1 METIQWGMQ
10 RISKDM
16 RVQGIIIAFLFGAF
30 IEGAAGFGT
39 PAALAAPL
47 LLALGY
53 PPMAAAV
60 LALVFNSFPV
70 TFGAVGTPII
80 TGFGASIGNVVD
92 AAFALDGGRDMFF
105 REIAKVV
112 TLFHGP
118 MAILVAIFMM
128 GFITRFFGPR
138 KSWKEGFAVWPFA
151 LFSAIS
157 FLVPY
162 YIIAWTLG
170 PEIPSLVGGLVGL
183 GIVMFGAQKGFC
195 VPKGEPWTFGE
206 QEEWDKAW
214 TGTIKVS
221 NIKIESKMGQ
231 FRAWLPYILI
241 GAILVVTRVNWGPI
255 TDSAGKIT
263 GYAFPLKAML
273 NQNFGLFD
281 FRNILGFQGVNDA
294 SVKILYLPGTVPFI
308 LIGLCCAFIHKM
320 PSEKLKAA
328 WVQTLKR
335 MVAPT
340 ISLCASVALVKIFQ
354 GSGGAII
361 ATALGAVPEGM
372 PIVPVGI
379 AGAGTPMSIPL
390 AIATA
395 ISGVG
400 KAWPMFASYVG
411 GLGAFI
417 TGSNTVSD
425 QLFGLFQW
433 DIARILEL
441 PTMIILGAQAVG
453 GAMGNMICVHNIVAA
468 CAVTGMANREGE
480 IMKKTFIPFVL
491 YGIVVGII
499 AFILIGIGFTGLPAG
514 MPATLGV

>member
-1 METIQWGMQ
+1 M
-10 RISKDM
+10 
-16 RVQGIIIAFLFGAF
+16 
-30 IEGAAGFGT
+30 
-39 PAALAAPL
+39 
-47 LLALGY
+47 
-53 PPMAAAV
+53 
-60 LALVFNSFPV
+60 
-70 TFGAVGTPII
+70 
-80 TGFGASIGNVVD
+80 
-92 AAFALDGGRDMFF
+92 
-105 REIAKVV
+105 
-112 TLFHGP
+112 
-118 MAILVAIFMM
+118 
-128 GFITRFFGPR
+128 
-138 KSWKEGFAVWPFA
+138 
-151 LFSAIS
+151 
-157 FLVPY
+157 
-162 YIIAWTLG
+162 
-170 PEIPSLVGGLVGL
+170 
-183 GIVMFGAQKGFC
+183 
-195 VPKGEPWTFGE
+195 
-206 QEEWDKAW
+206 
-214 TGTIKVS
+214 
-221 NIKIESKMGQ
+221 
-231 FRAWLPYILI
+231 LI
-241 GAILVVTRVNWGPI
+241 GAILVVTRVNWGPRGDG
-255 TDSAGKIT
+255 TFV
-263 GYAFPLKAML
+263 FPLKAML
-273 NQNFGLFD
+273 NQNYGLFD

-308 LIGLCCAFIHKM
+308 LIALCCAAIHKM
-320 PSEKLKAA
+320 PGAAVKAA

-361 ATALGAVPEGM
+361 KTALGAIPEGI
-372 PIVPVGI
+372 PLVPAGI

-441 PTMIILGAQAVG
+441 PTMIILAAQGVG

-480 IMKKTFIPFVL
+480 IMKKTFIPFIL
-491 YGIVVGII
+491 YGIIVGII

-514 MPATLGV
+514 MPATLGM